1 MRGLTPIAAI
11 AICAALA
18 APAQARRSRSKGKEQ
33 AAASVKVNVI
43 AQGVL
48 RAQASEIGKPLT
60 KVKPRDRLTFVEFS
74 PDRKWAQVR
83 KGRVAGWIL
92 AEELIGLPDALPS
105 PPPTPPDPGPGDA
118 PTPAPAP
125 TPISPRPGPG
135 PGPGT
140 TKPPAPA
147 PTPVRPAPAPVRPAP
162 APEARPKDPPA
173 DPVAA
178 APAPQPQ
185 AAPAP
190 APGRSPWLPLSGPW
204 ISVGGGVGLLS
215 SAFDSTFKSGLDP
228 ELYRY
233 SLDFLPAVG
242 AQARLGYTFGHKWL
256 RVGVD
261 AGYRFG
267 GGGTIVI
274 KLKDKDGLPSQPGGT
289 GAMLPA
295 QRQNIPVTAHD
306 ADGALSFGGYL
317 GLGNKLEMSLRLRA
331 GLQFQAFLPDF
342 NASAVLP
349 KEIAFGP
356 LIGGVVELQTRSVP
370 GFGVR
375 LDGAYIPYAE
385 HQQNPGAHDSLCPA
399 NSPAECRSRPEQTTG
414 FNLGG
419 SVSFRVVR
427 DFEVELGYRLLSMRT
442 VYAEGG
448 QPERLAFDRDPVVR
462 ARAPG
467 EVLLSAERTTL
478 QQTIFLGVAFR
489 R

>member
-1 MRGLTPIAAI
+1 
-11 AICAALA
+11 
-18 APAQARRSRSKGKEQ
+18 
-33 AAASVKVNVI
+33 
-43 AQGVL
+43 
-48 RAQASEIGKPLT
+48 
-60 KVKPRDRLTFVEFS
+60 
-74 PDRKWAQVR
+74 
-83 KGRVAGWIL
+83 
-92 AEELIGLPDALPS
+92 
-105 PPPTPPDPGPGDA
+105 
-118 PTPAPAP
+118 
-125 TPISPRPGPG
+125 
-135 PGPGT
+135 
-140 TKPPAPA
+140 
-147 PTPVRPAPAPVRPAP
+147 
-162 APEARPKDPPA
+162 
-173 DPVAA
+173 
-178 APAPQPQ
+178 
-185 AAPAP
+185 
-190 APGRSPWLPLSGPW
+190 
-204 ISVGGGVGLLS
+204 VGLLS
-215 SAFDSTFKSGLDP
+215 STFDSSFKSGLDP
-228 ELYRY
+228 ELYKY

-242 AQARLGYTFGHKWL
+242 AQARLGYTFGYKWL

-317 GLGNKLEMSLRLRA
+317 GLTRKLEMSLRLRA
-331 GLQFQAFLPDF
+331 GMQFQAFLPDF

-356 LIGGVVELQTRSVP
+356 LIGGVVELQTRSAP

-385 HQQNPGAHDSLCPA
+385 HQQNPGAHDSLCLA
-399 NSPAECRSRPEQTTG
+399 NSTEPCRSRPEQTTG

-427 DFEVELGYRLLSMRT
+427 DFEVELGYRLLSLRT

-448 QPERLAFDRDPVVR
+448 WPERLTWDRDPVVR
-462 ARAPG
+462 ARANAR
-467 EVLLSAERTTL
+467 EDLLLSAERTTL
-478 QQTIFLGVAFR
+478 QQTIYLGVAFR